1 MHQLSR
7 KSPEISG
14 RKSRRYCFYSTE
26 QDLINGEKRCPERK
40 KIGFSYIKC
49 TPTCNIFENMVI
61 NGVRSIF
68 FPFLFVVTVLY
79 EYKCKQKH
87 L

>member
-7 KSPEISG
+7 KSAGSSG
-14 RKSRRYCFYSTE
+14 RKSRRCYFYSTE

-40 KIGFSYIKC
+40 RIRFSYIKY

-61 NGVRSIF
+61 NGVRAIF
-68 FPFLFVVTVLY
+68 FPFLIVVTVV
-79 EYKCKQKH
+79 H
-87 L
+87 M